1 MLKLVGREKVDW
13 GFSPETQDGK
23 PGRQL
28 TGNKLLALW
37 TPRSFIC
44 KGTRWLIEWSV
55 AFWLLSV
62 RYLLPSKSVGEGAC
76 LPSDL
81 AT

>member
-1 MLKLVGREKVDW
+1 MLKLVGRKKVDW

-37 TPRSFIC
+37 TPVPSSVKEHVGWLSGLSLSGSVCEAFASFQVC
-44 KGTRWLIEWSV
+44 GGRGLL
-55 AFWLLSV
+55 AF
-62 RYLLPSKSVGEGAC
+62 
-76 LPSDL
+76 
-81 AT
+81 